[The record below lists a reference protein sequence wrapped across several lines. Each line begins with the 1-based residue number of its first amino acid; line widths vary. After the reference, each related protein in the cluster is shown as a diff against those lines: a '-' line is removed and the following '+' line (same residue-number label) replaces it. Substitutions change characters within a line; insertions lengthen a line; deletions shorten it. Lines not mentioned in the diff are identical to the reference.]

1 MHPDFD
7 LVVAANR
14 DALTAELRLLDSAGA
29 QVGYRALDIRTIEP
43 STLQGL
49 FNLREFVHLYA
60 ARPGQ
65 SGRNEEELVAD
76 LGVSLAHE
84 VLGAEIFGPLSASE
98 RNRTLRVRLP
108 VEEENHLAAAL
119 ARVPWEIARAA
130 ADEPTLAER
139 NLVVRAVV
147 GDDPV
152 ARPLALEKDESLRVL
167 FVFAEARGSAPLAAR
182 EERKVLQ
189 ALFEQEIYPKRR
201 IEADFLAHGVTRERL
216 VGLITDRRGY
226 HIVHWSGHGHL
237 DLLELAGDGGESDPL
252 SGEDLVDLLRQ
263 AGGFQPQLFFL
274 SACHSGDM
282 LRIENWADFRAVA
295 AGHEPGAKEAAET
308 GEVAG
313 RRQMEERPGYTGTAH
328 ALLRAGIPSVVA
340 MRYAVGDD
348 YARDLAVDFYS
359 AVLAATNPPDV
370 AEALNRARNQRRD
383 ATAYSACDHATP
395 VLYGLADPGLPLP
408 KGKSPYHH
416 RRDPRLMKIGELNI
430 REHPHFV
437 GRTWELAELG
447 ARVIGHQRS
456 ASVTPVALVQGMG
469 GMGKTA
475 LAAEAIDL
483 WKEQFDWVL
492 LFQAKPNALSLDT
505 TLSDIH
511 GLLYAELKAYHDHVQ
526 ENPADAIW
534 RAAEGDFRGEAR
546 MKRLG
551 ENLLRAM
558 HDEAILL
565 VLDNFETNLKKNEDE
580 CQDPEWDRLLALL
593 AAELPGSAS
602 RVLLT
607 CRRPI
612 AAPHYPVVLGPL
624 PAGEAALY
632 LRSHPD
638 LRRLLFSDDADERRL
653 AQRVLFASRFHPLLL
668 DRLARLVPVRQQ
680 LEEALG
686 KLESAQG
693 YANLPEL
700 FGARSTG
707 TNEVAYLRDALES
720 SIDLLIERAGPE
732 GRRVLWMIALT
743 NDPEALGLLRLVWNE
758 LAENPP
764 AIEPLVDRLAA
775 VGLVTAEREGPI
787 NDNPEYT
794 CHELV
799 RERIAA
805 WIAAHPEERQG
816 RDENAGRLACAERLV
831 AVFSFLLHRNA
842 ETALEAG
849 RRALVYCVQAGA
861 YDRLGGFAGTL
872 VTSAMDRRLMSAI
885 LPHLEA
891 AAQSAPAGQ
900 ARWRCRTYLADGLRR
915 GGLPEAS
922 LAYYEQAAG
931 EAQAAEQWSDVSWIT
946 GNWANALGAI
956 PYLEASRAKY
966 VESAEAARRA
976 KRPQVEVI
984 GRELEAYRIEIL
996 QARAT
1001 EVLPAVEERVATLER
1016 WWQRTRTGGETV
1028 PEAPDVEF
1036 LARAVISALDI
1047 ATDAHFA
1054 LKNWDDALGRIDRIL
1069 QVERALGRA
1078 AQAIAAT
1085 RMNRAV
1091 VLTNLRRF
1099 AEAQSEL
1106 ELCLQIF
1113 RDDPAHSASVLS
1125 SLASLFDDQ
1134 NDIQQAVELE
1144 RRALALREQ
1153 LPDPGERAIS
1163 HHNLAIYLHRTG
1175 APANLAESAGHQMA
1189 ALIYYAIAGLGE
1201 SLQISVR
1208 NYVIDF
1214 GRARDGA
1221 AVVPPPRV
1229 AELLAQPAF
1238 RPLAQWLDQR
1248 QVNREELQAA
1258 IDNLLARA
1266 REAAEAAE

>member
-7 LVVAANR
+7 LLVAANR
-14 DALTAELRLLDSAGA
+14 DALTAELRLRDAGGA
-29 QVGYRALDIRTIEP
+29 QVGYRALDIRKIEA
-43 STLQGL
+43 STRQGL
-49 FNLREFVHLYA
+49 FNLREFVRLYA

-65 SGRNEEELVAD
+65 QGLNEKQLVAD
-76 LGVSLAHE
+76 LGVRLANDI
-84 VLGAEIFGPLSASE
+84 LGEEIFGPLSDSD
-98 RNRTLRVRLP
+98 RHRTLRVRLP
-108 VEEENHLAAAL
+108 MEEENHLAAAL

-152 ARPLALEKDESLRVL
+152 ARPLALETDESLRVL

-182 EERKVLQ
+182 EERKALQ
-189 ALFEQEIYPKRR
+189 AMFEKEIYPKRR
-201 IEADFLAHGVTRERL
+201 IEADFLMHGVTRERL
-216 VGLITDRRGY
+216 VGLISDRRGY
-226 HIVHWSGHGHL
+226 HIVHWSGHGHRN
-237 DLLELAGDGGESDPL
+237 LLELAGAGGESDRL
-252 SGEDLVDLLRQ
+252 SGEDLVDLLRES
-263 AGGFQPQLFFL
+263 GGFQPQLFFL
-274 SACHSGDM
+274 SACHSGDV

-295 AGHEPGAKEAAET
+295 AGHEPGATEAAEE
-308 GEVAG
+308 GEIAG
-313 RRQMEERPGYTGTAH
+313 RRLEERPGYTGTAH

-348 YARDLAVDFYS
+348 YARDLAVDFYG
-359 AVLAATNPPDV
+359 AILAATNPPDV
-370 AEALNRARNQRRD
+370 AEALNRARNQRRA
-383 ATAYSACDHATP
+383 ATSYGACDHATP

-447 ARVIGHQRS
+447 AHVIGHQRS

-511 GLLYAELKAYHDHVQ
+511 RLLYAELKTYHDHVQ
-526 ENPADAIW
+526 ENPADEIW

-546 MKRLG
+546 MRRIG

-558 HDEAILL
+558 QDEAILL

-612 AAPHYPVVLGPL
+612 AAPHYRVMLGPL

-638 LRRLLFSDDADERRL
+638 LRPLLFSDDADERRL

-668 DRLARLVPVRQQ
+668 DRLARLVPMRPQ
-680 LEEALG
+680 LEEALR
-686 KLESAQG
+686 KLESARG

-707 TNEVAYLRDALES
+707 ANEVAYLRDALES
-720 SIDLLIERAGPE
+720 SIDLLIERAGAE
-732 GRRVLWMIALT
+732 ERRLLWMIALT
-743 NDPEALGLLRLVWNE
+743 NDPEALGLLRAVWNE
-758 LAENPP
+758 LTENPP
-764 AIEPLVDRLAA
+764 AVEPLLDRLAA
-775 VGLVTAEREGPI
+775 VGLVTAERAGPTD
-787 NDNPEYT
+787 DNPNYT

-805 WIAAHPEERQG
+805 WNAAHPEERQG
-816 RDENAGRLACAERLV
+816 WDEDAVRLACAKWLE
-831 AVFSFLLHRNA
+831 AVFKALLHRNA

-861 YDRLGGFAGTL
+861 YDRLGSFASTL
-872 VTSAMDRRLMSAI
+872 VTSSTDLRLTSAI

-891 AAQSAPAGQ
+891 AAQSAPAGPS
-900 ARWRCRTYLADGLRR
+900 RWSCRACLADGLRH
-915 GGLPEAS
+915 GGLPGAS
-922 LAYYEQAAG
+922 LIHYEQAAG
-931 EAQAAEQWSDVSWIT
+931 EAQAAGNWSDVSWII
-946 GNWANALGAI
+946 GNWASALRAI
-956 PYLEASRAKY
+956 GYIEASRAKQL
-966 VESAEAARRA
+966 ESAEAARRA
-976 KRPQVEVI
+976 EKPRVEVI
-984 GRELEAYRIEIL
+984 GPELEAYRIEI
-996 QARAT
+996 QQGRAK
-1001 EVLPAVEERVATLER
+1001 EVLPAVEERVAMLEG
-1016 WWQRTRTGGETV
+1016 WWRRTRTGGETV
-1028 PEAPDVEF
+1028 PEAPDAES
-1036 LARAVISALDI
+1036 LARAVIGAFDI

-1054 LKNWDDALGRIDRIL
+1054 QENWDAALGRLDRIL
-1069 QVERALGRA
+1069 QVKREVGRA
-1078 AQAIAAT
+1078 AQDIALT
-1085 RMNRAV
+1085 RMNRAI
-1091 VLTNLRRF
+1091 VLSCLRRF

-1113 RDDPAHSASVLS
+1113 QENPAQSARVFG
-1125 SLASLFDDQ
+1125 SLASLFANQ
-1134 NDIQQAVELE
+1134 NDIQQAVELQ

-1153 LPDPGERAIS
+1153 LPDPGDRAIS
-1163 HHNLAIYLHRTG
+1163 HHNLANVLERTG
-1175 APANLAESAGHQMA
+1175 APTALAESANHRMA
-1189 ALIYYAIAGLGE
+1189 DLIYCAIAGLGE
-1201 SLQISVR
+1201 SLRTSIK
-1208 NYVIDF
+1208 NYAGGF
-1214 GRARDGA
+1214 RRARDGA
-1221 AVVPPPRV
+1221 AVVPPPRL
-1229 AELLAQPAF
+1229 ADLLAHPAF

-1248 QVNREELQAA
+1248 QVNREELQAE
-1258 IDNLLARA
+1258 IDSLLAMA
-1266 REAAEAAE
+1266 REAAEGAE